1 MSGVRIVPVFSTRS
15 VRNTVLLW
23 LCSALIGAALM
34 LFTVPAL
41 YDWQDPADLPDSRNL
56 ALARFIAVQ
65 LATGAAALIL
75 HAVSLARGRR
85 PALMLT
91 VLLGA
96 VSALGAV
103 AALVTVVRISR
114 HASRRDAALAG
125 VLLLVGGTLSMGLDP
140 DGPTL
145 GMLAGLLLTAVASVA
160 IGLGWASRDR
170 DRRTVE
176 RLRGERELAQ
186 ALEEERIAL
195 ARDIHDSLSHRLGLI
210 AIHSGVLGYRPDLT
224 EQQRDEA
231 VSTIRTQ
238 AQAASSDL
246 QGIITALRM
255 LDTSTTLDAARRS
268 PDDVIDAARRR
279 GQDVIL
285 SADASAVSDGLGA
298 GLSTPVRHV
307 LGAALGEALDNA
319 HRHAPGET
327 VSVAVSGEVQGQ
339 PGTLVVSVSNPVPGR
354 AGRVGD
360 RQDRQDR
367 QDAAGG
373 GFGLTGV
380 RERLASVGGRLG
392 VENTDGVFR
401 LTASLPWRGEKTS

>member
-1 MSGVRIVPVFSTRS
+1 
-15 VRNTVLLW
+15 
-23 LCSALIGAALM
+23 M
-34 LFTVPAL
+34 LFTVPTL
-41 YDWQDPADLPDSRNL
+41 FDWQDPADLPDSRNL

-65 LATGAAALIL
+65 LATGVAALIL

-91 VLLGA
+91 VLMGA

-103 AALVTVVRISR
+103 AALATVVRVSR
-114 HASRRDAALAG
+114 HASRRDAAFAG
-125 VLLLVGGTLSMGLDP
+125 VLLLVGGTVSMALDP
-140 DGPTL
+140 DGSTL
-145 GMLAGLLLTAVASVA
+145 GMLAGLLFTAAVSVA

-279 GQDVIL
+279 GQDVVVTTDGT
-285 SADASAVSDGLGA
+285 DATAGLGVE
-298 GLSTPVRHV
+298 LPTPARHA
-307 LGAALGEALDNA
+307 LGAVLGEALDNA

-327 VSVAVSGEVQGQ
+327 VSVAVSGDAPTR
-339 PGTLVVSVSNPVPGR
+339 PGMLAVSVSNPVPE
-354 AGRVGD
+354 RVG
-360 RQDRQDR
+360 RIGDRQDR

-380 RERLASVGGRLG
+380 RERLASVGGRLQ
-392 VENTDGVFR
+392 VENADGVFR
-401 LTASLPWRGEKTS
+401 LAMSLPWHKEKTS

>member
-1 MSGVRIVPVFSTRS
+1 MSGVRIVPALSAQRARS
-15 VRNTVLLW
+15 AVLLW
-23 LCSALIGAALM
+23 FGSAVVGTVLM
-34 LFTVPAL
+34 LFTVPTL

-65 LATGAAALIL
+65 LVTGVAALIL

-103 AALVTVVRISR
+103 AAIVTVVRVSR
-114 HASRRDAALAG
+114 HASRRDAAFAG
-125 VLLLVGGTLSMGLDP
+125 VLLLVGGTVSMVLDP
-140 DGPTL
+140 DGPSL
-145 GMLAGLLLTAVASVA
+145 GMLASLLFTAVVSVA
-160 IGLGWASRDR
+160 VGLGWASRDR

-186 ALEEERIAL
+186 ALEEERIGL

-255 LDTSTTLDAARRS
+255 LDSSTTLDAARRS

-279 GQDVIL
+279 GQDVVVTTDGTDV
-285 SADASAVSDGLGA
+285 SAGLGA
-298 GLSTPVRHV
+298 GLSTSARRA
-307 LGAALGEALDNA
+307 LGAVLGEALDNA
-319 HRHAPGET
+319 HRYAPGET
-327 VSVAVSGEVQGQ
+327 VSVVVSGDAPTR
-339 PGTLVVSVSNPVPGR
+339 PGTLAVSVSNPVPER
-354 AGRVGD
+354 AGCIG
-360 RQDRQDR
+360 DRQDR

-380 RERLASVGGRLG
+380 RERLASVGGRIQ
-392 VENTDGVFR
+392 VENAEGVFR
-401 LTASLPWRGEKTS
+401 LAMSLPWHKEKTS